1 MVSNLASHCHSLLAS
16 IVDYTG
22 YALLWSNAFFTGRHL
37 LKLSFYGKFYHTRR
51 SALSASPPQQQKKK
65 IKKVLPYM
73 TDNKEDETQR
83 WSRVKIW
90 FNHYDWQ
97 RNQQPT
103 NQSRW
108 SLKWLWIIIFTFL
121 STRCRRRSRITFYGP
136 PCSAIN
142 LSAKWHLLN
151 RWRARRLH
159 VYSSSRW
166 SWAKDL
172 LLRIT

>member
-16 IVDYTG
+16 IVDYTD

-97 RNQQPT
+97 RNQQPVQMIPKMVV
-103 NQSRW
+103 NHNFYFSFHAMQ
-108 SLKWLWIIIFTFL
+108 KKK
-121 STRCRRRSRITFYGP
+121 RITFYGP

-159 VYSSSRW
+159 IYSSSRW
-166 SWAKDL
+166 SWAKDF